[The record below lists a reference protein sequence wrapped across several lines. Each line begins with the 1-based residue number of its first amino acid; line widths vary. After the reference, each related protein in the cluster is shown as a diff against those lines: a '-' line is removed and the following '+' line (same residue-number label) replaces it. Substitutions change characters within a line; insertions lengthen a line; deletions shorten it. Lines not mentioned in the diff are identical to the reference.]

1 MISVA
6 SVECDNFANSFK
18 NLNFMRTHIVNYI
31 NSKWTGIDQKEAA
44 NKNVQL
50 VIVFAERSLLETG
63 IVVKKLQS
71 TYPKAKIISCS
82 TAGEINDNN
91 SQENSAVCTAIS
103 FDHTPFHIVA
113 DNIKNHKNSFELGAH
128 LSKKLP
134 IKDLKYVWIISD
146 GGLINGD
153 DLIKGIQSV
162 TGKSVMV
169 SGGLAGDGANFE
181 KTLVGLDEN
190 IASGNLVLMGL
201 YGNKIKVGSGYQ
213 GGWDVFG
220 PERTITKSKDNVL
233 FEIDNENA
241 LDLYKKYLGKYAEEL
256 PASALLF
263 PLSVKSAD
271 TDFFLVRTILSID
284 ENKKSMTFAGNLPE
298 GSTVRFMKS
307 NFDRLINAAA
317 DAATEAVV
325 NMGKNIPVDLA
336 LFVSCVGRK
345 LVLSQRIDE
354 ELEAA
359 MDNITEGATV
369 AGFFSYGEIAPQQDK
384 KTSHLH
390 NQTMTITT
398 FAELP

>member
-1 MISVA
+1 
-6 SVECDNFANSFK
+6 
-18 NLNFMRTHIVNYI
+18 MRTQIVNYI
-31 NSKWTGIDQKEAA
+31 NKKWSGIDENDAA

-50 VIVFAERSLLETG
+50 VILFAERSLLEKG
-63 IVVKKLQS
+63 IVVKKLKTS
-71 TYPKAKIISCS
+71 YPKAKIISCS

-91 SQENSAVCTAIS
+91 SQENSAVCTTIS
-103 FDHTPFHIVA
+103 FDHTPFQILA
-113 DNIKNHKNSFELGAH
+113 DNIKNHKNSFELGAQ
-128 LSKKLP
+128 LSKKFP
-134 IKDLKYVWIISD
+134 TKDLKYVWVVSD

-181 KTLVGLDEN
+181 KTVVGLDEN
-190 IASGNLVLMGL
+190 VASGNLVLLGL

-220 PERTITKSKDNVL
+220 PERTITKSKENVL

-241 LDLYKKYLGKYAEEL
+241 LELYKKYLGKYAEEL

-263 PLSVKSAD
+263 PLSIKSAD
-271 TDFFLVRTILSID
+271 NDFFLVRTILSID
-284 ENKKSMTFAGNLPE
+284 EKNKSMTFAGNLPE

-325 NMGKNIPVDLA
+325 SMGKNIPVDLA

-359 MDNITEGATV
+359 MDNITKGATV
-369 AGFFSYGEIAPQQDK
+369 AGFFSYGEIAPQQNN

>member
-1 MISVA
+1 
-6 SVECDNFANSFK
+6 
-18 NLNFMRTHIVNYI
+18 MRTQIVNYI
-31 NSKWTGIDQKEAA
+31 NNIWTGIDENEKA
-44 NKNVQL
+44 NNSVQI
-50 VIVFAERSLLETG
+50 VIVFAERTLLEKG
-63 IVVKKLQS
+63 IVVKKLKTS
-71 TYPKAKIISCS
+71 YPKAKIISCS

-103 FDHTPFHIVA
+103 FDHTPFQIVV
-113 DNIKNHKNSFELGAH
+113 DNIKSHKNSFELGAH

-134 IKDLKYVWIISD
+134 AKDLKYVWVVSD

-169 SGGLAGDGANFE
+169 SGGLAGDGANFK
-181 KTLVGLDEN
+181 KTVVGLDEN
-190 IASGNLVLMGL
+190 VASGNLVLLGL

-220 PERTITKSKDNVL
+220 PERTITKSKENVL
-233 FEIDNENA
+233 YEIDNENA
-241 LDLYKKYLGKYAEEL
+241 LDLYKKYLGKYVEEL

-263 PLSVKSAD
+263 PLSIKSAEN
-271 TDFFLVRTILSID
+271 DFYLVRTILSID
-284 ENKKSMTFAGNLPE
+284 EKNKSMTFAGNLPE

-325 NMGKNIPVDLA
+325 NMGKNIPVNLA

-359 MDNITEGATV
+359 MDNITKGATV
-369 AGFFSYGEIAPQQDK
+369 AGFFSYGEIAPQQDN

>member
-1 MISVA
+1 
-6 SVECDNFANSFK
+6 
-18 NLNFMRTHIVNYI
+18 MRTQIVNYI
-31 NSKWTGIDQKEAA
+31 NNIWTGIDENEKA
-44 NKNVQL
+44 NNSVQI
-50 VIVFAERSLLETG
+50 VIVFAERTLLEKG
-63 IVVKKLQS
+63 IVVKKLKTS
-71 TYPKAKIISCS
+71 YPKAKIISCS
-82 TAGEINDNN
+82 TGGEINDNN

-103 FDHTPFHIVA
+103 FDHTPFQIVV
-113 DNIKNHKNSFELGAH
+113 DNIKSHKNSFELGAH

-134 IKDLKYVWIISD
+134 AKDLKYVWVVSD

-181 KTLVGLDEN
+181 KTVVGLDEN
-190 IASGNLVLMGL
+190 GASGNLVLLGL

-220 PERTITKSKDNVL
+220 PERTITKSKENVL
-233 FEIDNENA
+233 YEIDNENA
-241 LDLYKKYLGKYAEEL
+241 LDLYKKYLGKYVEEL

-263 PLSVKSAD
+263 PLSIKSAD
-271 TDFFLVRTILSID
+271 NDFYLVRTILSID
-284 ENKKSMTFAGNLPE
+284 EKNKSMTFAGNLPE

-325 NMGKNIPVDLA
+325 NMGKNIPVNLA

-359 MDNITEGATV
+359 MDNITKGATV

-384 KTSHLH
+384 KSSHLH

>member
-1 MISVA
+1 
-6 SVECDNFANSFK
+6 
-18 NLNFMRTHIVNYI
+18 MRTKIVNYI
-31 NSKWTGIDQKEAA
+31 NNIWTGIDENEAF

-50 VIVFAERSLLETG
+50 IIVFAERSLLEKG
-63 IVVKKLQS
+63 IVVKKLK
-71 TYPKAKIISCS
+71 TVYPKAKIISCS

-91 SQENSAVCTAIS
+91 SQENSAVCTIIS
-103 FDHTPFHIVA
+103 FDHTPFNIVA
-113 DNIKNHKNSFELGAH
+113 DNIKNHKNSFELGAE

-134 IKDLKYVWIISD
+134 TKDLKYVWIVSD

-190 IASGNLVLMGL
+190 IASGNLVLLGL

-241 LDLYKKYLGKYAEEL
+241 LDLYKKYLGKYSEEL
-256 PASALLF
+256 PSSALLF
-263 PLSVKSAD
+263 PLSVKSAND
-271 TDFFLVRTILSID
+271 DFFLVRTILSID
-284 ENKKSMTFAGNLPE
+284 EKNKSMTFAGNLPE

-307 NFDRLINAAA
+307 NFDRLVNAAA

-325 NMGKNIPVDLA
+325 NMGKNIPVNLA

-345 LVLSQRIDE
+345 LVLNQRIDE

-359 MDNITEGATV
+359 MDNITKGATV
-369 AGFFSYGEIAPQQDK
+369 AGFFSYGEIAPQQNN